1 MEKSV
6 KLVGYRVNTQ
16 NQLHFYVLTVNSLK
30 RYYKPISFTIVSKVI
45 KYLGISQEVKNF
57 NNEYYETFLKKKKTE
72 KQKPIPCSWI
82 ERLNIVKMSI
92 LSM

>member
-6 KLVGYRVNTQ
+6 KLVGYKVNTQ

-30 RYYKPISFTIVSKVI
+30 RYYKTISFTIVLKVI

-57 NNEYYETFLKKKKTE
+57 NNENYETSWKKKKTE
-72 KQKPIPCSWI
+72 KI
-82 ERLNIVKMSI
+82 ETYSLFMDWKT
-92 LSM
+92 